1 MCLPIIV
8 GESRNSLAAA
18 AKEPRSATFTKTD
31 MLVSRSMIINQWCFY
46 NARFARLWPDSNDL
60 GWRDQRNAWEWQ
72 VQFDF
77 KEMSPPERYRLLLAT
92 VLPRPIAWITTR
104 DPSGAINAAPFSFF
118 NVFGSD
124 PATVGVGIGSKGPG
138 EPKDTRA
145 NIRANEQFVV
155 NLVPFA
161 LAQEMR
167 VTSIAFPRGVEE
179 AKEAGLS
186 LAPSERVGVPRI
198 AQAPV
203 SMECTLMQEVLLG
216 GFSLVLG
223 RILLVHVHDEAV
235 MDRGRQHIDAGKLDL
250 IGRMEGAW
258 YTKTTDRFEMPPIAL
273 DDWKVRTAIDAG

>member
-1 MCLPIIV
+1 
-8 GESRNSLAAA
+8 
-18 AKEPRSATFTKTD
+18 
-31 MLVSRSMIINQWCFY
+31 
-46 NARFARLWPDSNDL
+46 
-60 GWRDQRNAWEWQ
+60 

-92 VLPRPIAWITTR
+92 VLPRPIAWITTK
-104 DPSGAINAAPFSFF
+104 DPSGGVNAAPFSFF

-167 VTSIAFPRGVEE
+167 VTSIAFPRGVDE
-179 AKEAGLS
+179 AKEAGLT
-186 LAPSERVGVPRI
+186 LAPSQRVAVPRI

-223 RILLVHVHDEAV
+223 QILLVHVQDEAV
-235 MDRGRQHIDAGKLDL
+235 MDRGRQHIDANKLDL

-273 DDWKVRTAIDAG
+273 SDWRARTVANVVS